1 MSSFCLGCGNGL
13 AEGERFCTVCGK
25 DSTISAA
32 PRIDPGIAFG
42 LAPETSGKA
51 IFSLVCGFLS
61 VFFPF
66 AFGAVIFGH
75 LSLSEIRRSAGRL
88 TGRALAITGI
98 IFGYL
103 GVAFLLFLIGLGIY
117 ASQKDWK
124 QQQANRVHRTAPSP
138 YKNAPTALLNDNSA
152 VSAVRSLNMA
162 EIAYAQQHHAEGY
175 SCSLPDLKSAWGLGN
190 DLARGKSNG
199 YIFELRNCT
208 ATETNG
214 PITKYQ
220 LVAYPAAGAKAF
232 AGGKTS
238 NPAYCSDQS
247 DVIRFAKNGSA
258 QDCLKNGADLAE
270 NEINHPRSGPQH
282 PAGDTPQI
290 PQSQTSR

>member
-1 MSSFCLGCGNGL
+1 MSSFCLGCGNSL
-13 AEGERFCTVCGK
+13 AEGERFCSVCGK
-25 DSTISAA
+25 DSTSSAA

-51 IFSLVCGFLS
+51 IFSLICGFLS

-88 TGRALAITGI
+88 TGRALAVTGI

-117 ASQKDWK
+117 TWQAQEKRI
-124 QQQANRVHRTAPSP
+124 QANRAHKTSSSSP
-138 YKNAPTALLNDNSA
+138 TTPAERLNNNSP
-152 VSAVRSLNMA
+152 VSAVRSVNMA
-162 EIAYAQQHHAEGY
+162 EIAYAQQHQTAGY
-175 SCSLPDLKSAWGLGN
+175 TCSLPDLKNAWGLGN

-199 YIFELRNCT
+199 YIFELHNCT

-220 LVAYPAAGAKAF
+220 LVAYPAGAA
-232 AGGKTS
+232 KTS
-238 NPAYCSDQS
+238 NPAYCSDQT
-247 DVIRFAKNGSA
+247 DTIRFAKSGSA

-270 NEINHPRSGPQH
+270 NEINHPRSVPQ
-282 PAGDTPQI
+282 TPTQNKSQI
-290 PQSQTSR
+290 SQPQNSR